1 MKEAKLNVAAE
12 KSQSTEV
19 LKDLKLPDL
28 PGSNPDKEPLKQNS
42 AKSAVDSQTK
52 AEASLT
58 GVEKEQQHVR
68 NGKKLVRLGAD
79 KHTELAKSVQNDL
92 KAWAEKKGVEL
103 QLDSDGAIGD
113 AAVRQFQ
120 REWKKEHPEVK
131 WASREDGVVGLRTM
145 RQLDLELGRKE
156 QLAEKGLWMDD
167 NQFAGALNRGM
178 LTYYTQSREGLQEL
192 VSKIGTEKKYS
203 KEQMDKLLSD
213 ISSMNIDALY
223 EAFSYAETGSMKDPF
238 IRTLAGEGTSSAY
251 GPVQITRNLAR
262 DIRDKG
268 GYAGLPP
275 EVQQYADAFI
285 SQGDRM
291 LKASNDDPVFGL
303 GKKGVLG
310 DEKFHDH
317 YEMFAK
323 ATLAHELKGAKNNY
337 HGDDPSVLLDQ
348 VIRRWRGVGE
358 GADPRYFAKVRGAMV
373 EQLANG

>member
-1 MKEAKLNVAAE
+1 MKDTKLNVTAE
-12 KSQSTEV
+12 LAKSTEV
-19 LKDLKLPDL
+19 LKDLKMPGIPDNS
-28 PGSNPDKEPLKQNS
+28 PEKDSPTQNV
-42 AKSAVDSQTK
+42 AKPAVDSQKK
-52 AEASLT
+52 AEAELT
-58 GVEKEQQHVR
+58 EVEKEQQHVR
-68 NGKKLVRLGAD
+68 DGKKLVRLGAD

-92 KAWAEKKGVEL
+92 KAWADKKGVEL
-103 QLDSDGAIGD
+103 ALDSDGAIGD

-120 REWKKEHPEVK
+120 REWKKDHPEVK
-131 WASREDGVVGLRTM
+131 WSSREDGVVGLRTM

-156 QLAEKGLWMDD
+156 QLASKGLWMDD

-192 VSKIGTEKKYS
+192 VSKIGAEKKYS
-203 KEQMDKLLSD
+203 KEQMDKLLSN

-262 DIRDKG
+262 DIRAKG
-268 GYAGLPP
+268 GYDHLPA

-291 LKASNDDPVFGL
+291 LKAGNNDPVFGL

-310 DEKFHDH
+310 EDKFHGH

-323 ATLAHELKGAKNNY
+323 ATLAYELKGAKRNY
-337 HGDDPSVLLDQ
+337 SGDDPSVLLDQ

-358 GADPRYFAKVRGAMV
+358 DADPRYFAKVRGAMV